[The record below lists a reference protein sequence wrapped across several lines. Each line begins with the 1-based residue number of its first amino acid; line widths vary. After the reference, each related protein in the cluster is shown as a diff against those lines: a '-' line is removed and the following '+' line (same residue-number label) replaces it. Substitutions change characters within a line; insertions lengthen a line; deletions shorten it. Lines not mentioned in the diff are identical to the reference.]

1 MEDSYYSEYQ
11 KEMENLNQDPM
22 LKAVEDMPEGEGTL
36 VARTFFAPFVYEN
49 HGKKI
54 VIAFP
59 QHRFNRTFTEA
70 DLETLMF
77 KIVEEVKRIRNYLA
91 FVSDY
96 SFQFNYI
103 MVSRH
108 FRLPELLEGKHF
120 FNPSLFLPD
129 KRNEAEKKLK
139 NSIKLSY
146 STTDILLKKIKAGSD
161 YDRFISLIGF
171 SISSNESEHSFL
183 ALWKAIEIA
192 ADIQFKEE
200 NKEVGDSKIISEY
213 LPSFKLKKLVEGK
226 SIILTSVDKISV
238 AITKIGSD
246 FPLSELKQIQN
257 LRNKLVHSS
266 IEPRELKNI
275 VQFYPKLYRL
285 AQYLAYNLL
294 VKNKILNEAE
304 ETLKSCK
311 LQ

>member
-1 MEDSYYSEYQ
+1 MEDSYYNAYQ
-11 KEMENLNQDPM
+11 KEMEILNQDPM
-22 LKAVEDMPEGEGTL
+22 LKAVNDMAEGEGTL
-36 VARTFFAPFVYEN
+36 VARTFFAPFVYEIQ
-49 HGKKI
+49 GKKI
-54 VIAFP
+54 VTTFP
-59 QHRFNRTFTEA
+59 QHGFNRTFNEA
-70 DLETLMF
+70 DLGNLMF

-91 FVSDY
+91 FVSGY

-103 MVSRH
+103 MASRH
-108 FRLPELLEGKHF
+108 FRIPELLEGKHF
-120 FNPSLFLPD
+120 LEPSIFLHD

-146 STTDILLKKIKAGSD
+146 STTDILLKKIEAGSD
-161 YDRFISLIGF
+161 YNRFISLIGF

-183 ALWKAIEIA
+183 SLWKAIEIA

-200 NKEVGDSKIISEY
+200 IKEVGDFKIISEY

-226 SIILTSVDKISV
+226 SVTLTSIDKISV
-238 AITKIGSD
+238 AITKIRSD

-266 IEPRELKNI
+266 IEPHELKEI
-275 VQFYPKLYRL
+275 TQFYPKLYDL
-285 AQYLAYNLL
+285 AQKLAYSLL
-294 VKNKILNEAE
+294 VRNEIIKEAE

-311 LQ
+311 L